1 MDRPAHPLRVTAM
14 ANVTTTAVP
23 PARRERSK
31 LVDFIYTQPVGA
43 VSLLVIVAM
52 FVAGIFAPYIAPYH
66 PLDVDY
72 FAILGAP
79 GAEHL
84 AGTDAFG
91 RDVFTRIIFG
101 ARTAL
106 IIGLSSSF
114 IGCTA
119 GAILGAASAYFG
131 GRTDAVI
138 QRIVDILLSFPLIV
152 LALVVVAIL
161 GRNLLFGIDISLIF
175 AIAIPI
181 IPQVSRVVRAAAL
194 SIRVMPYIDAA
205 RTAGYS
211 HSRIIFVHM
220 APNLVT
226 PYLIMLTSYIAQ
238 AILLEAT
245 LSFLG
250 LGVAEPT
257 PAWGL
262 MLSGNASDYFIS
274 APWLI
279 VFPGLAISIAVIAF
293 NLFGDALRD
302 WLDPKL
308 KT

>member
-1 MDRPAHPLRVTAM
+1 M
-14 ANVTTTAVP
+14 
-23 PARRERSK
+23 
-31 LVDFIYTQPVGA
+31 FI
-43 VSLLVIVAM
+43 
-52 FVAGIFAPYIAPYH
+52 AGIFAPYIAPYH

-72 FAILGAP
+72 FAILAAP
-79 GAEHL
+79 STDHL
-84 AGTDAFG
+84 TGTDAFG
-91 RDVFTRIIFG
+91 RDVFSRLIYG

-106 IIGLSSSF
+106 IIGLTSSF
-114 IGCTA
+114 LGCTL

-131 GRTDAVI
+131 GRTDAII

-152 LALVVVAIL
+152 LALVVVAVL

-226 PYLIMLTSYIAQ
+226 PYLIMLTAYIAQ

-262 MLSGNASDYFIS
+262 MLSGNASDYFLT

-279 VFPGLAISIAVIAF
+279 IFPGLAISVAVIAF

>member
-1 MDRPAHPLRVTAM
+1 MADITASS
-14 ANVTTTAVP
+14 AAP
-23 PARRERSK
+23 QARKERSK
-31 LVDFIYTQPVGA
+31 LIDFAYTQPVGA
-43 VSLLVIVAM
+43 ASLLVIIAM

-72 FAILGAP
+72 FAILAAP
-79 GAEHL
+79 SPEHL
-84 AGTDAFG
+84 TGTDAFG
-91 RDVFTRIIFG
+91 RDVFSRIIFG

-114 IGCTA
+114 IGCTL

-131 GRTDAVI
+131 GRTDAII
-138 QRIVDILLSFPLIV
+138 QRIVDILLAFPLIV
-152 LALVVVAIL
+152 LALVVVAVL

-226 PYLIMLTSYIAQ
+226 PYLIMLTAYIAQ

-262 MLSGNASDYFIS
+262 MLSGNAQDYFIS

-279 VFPGLAISIAVIAF
+279 IFPGIAISVAVVAF